1 MLEKLITEN
10 ELYIILHKN
19 VIRKH
24 IYVRFHF
31 HIINKVSQRHE
42 KFEKLNNVIDAIL
55 LRQFST
61 KSLQRY
67 DTHQGVSS
75 L

>member
-24 IYVRFHF
+24 IYVRFHL
-31 HIINKVSQRHE
+31 HIINKVSKIQE